1 MNKRILAC
9 IWADLTLSL
18 PVLALLGC
26 HGTTGPADDPADD
39 TAVQDSDTDTDT
51 DTDTECVPNGF
62 SATAEDFLLPTAFT
76 SDVYPD
82 NALQTASG
90 TRVCASGTGG
100 YVWSRSDLDGDGV
113 EDLVVHFD
121 TCGSDTT
128 IGDSHW
134 NVALAGGD
142 PEALVS
148 WALPAAFA
156 SGSYAPNALNGASGT
171 RTFGSCGYVWSL
183 NDVTGDGRPDLVLP
197 YDTCGDAAD
206 VGGSTWEVFENTGAG
221 FADAATLWTLP
232 PVFAAS
238 PYPSVALNS
247 LGGTRT
253 SGACGYVWTTTDMD
267 GDARPDLVLPYDSCG
282 GTGVG
287 TDSWTVYVNTGAGF
301 AAAATPFALPAYDQ
315 AIYPATPFNNTAGTR
330 TCSDGATSF
339 SWALSDLN
347 GDARPDLVVPFD
359 TCGADTGVGTSSW
372 RVHLN
377 GAAGFG
383 DALAFTLPSG
393 FASDPYPSAALYAL
407 SGTRTCNTAEGYVW
421 STEDLTGDGLADLV
435 VPYDTCGAALEPGS
449 RFWKVYAGTGASF
462 ADSESQWSLPL
473 AFTGGAYPSAPL
485 NGTSGSRTCTNAGYY
500 TWQTSDETGDGV
512 PDLLLTVDTCAGD
525 AGLGDTKWLK
535 YTAGCG

>member
-1 MNKRILAC
+1 MNKRMWAFILAE
-9 IWADLTLSL
+9 LVSLST
-18 PVLALLGC
+18 LALLSC
-26 HGTTGPADDPADD
+26 QASTGPADDTAAQDTDADTD
-39 TAVQDSDTDTDT
+39 ADSDTDA
-51 DTDTECVPNGF
+51 ECIPNGF
-62 SATAEDFLLPTAFT
+62 SAAAEDCLLPTAFT
-76 SDVYPD
+76 DEVYPD
-82 NALQTASG
+82 KALQTASG
-90 TRVCASGTGG
+90 ARICASGVGG

-121 TCGSDTT
+121 TCGSDATL
-128 IGDSHW
+128 GDSHW
-134 NVALAGGD
+134 SVALAGGD

-197 YDTCGDAAD
+197 YDTCGDAVN
-206 VGGSTWEVFENTGAG
+206 VGGLTWEVFENTGAG

-232 PVFAAS
+232 PVFSAS

-267 GDARPDLVLPYDSCG
+267 GDARPDLVLPSDSCG

-287 TDSWTVYVNTGAGF
+287 TDAWTVYPNTGAGF
-301 AAAATPFALPAYDQ
+301 AATATPYALPAYDA
-315 AIYPATPFNNTAGTR
+315 AIYPDTPFNNTAGTR
-330 TCSDGATSF
+330 TCLDGVTSF

-372 RVHLN
+372 RVYLN
-377 GAAGFG
+377 GLAGFG

-393 FASDPYPSAALYAL
+393 FTGDPYPSDALYAL
-407 SGTRTCNTAEGYVW
+407 SGTRACNTAEGYVW
-421 STEDLTGDGLADLV
+421 STQDLTGDGLADLV
-435 VPYDTCGAALEPGS
+435 VPYDNCGAALEPGS

-462 ADSESQWSLPL
+462 AATDAQWSLPL

-485 NGTSGSRTCTNAGYY
+485 NGTNGSRTCTNAGYY
-500 TWQTSDETGDGV
+500 SWQTSDETGDGV

-535 YTAGCG
+535 YTAGCY